1 MKMQVDKINHLRYTY
16 IMKIGVF
23 DSGLGGLVIA
33 KSLIKA
39 LPQYDYVY
47 FGDTKHL
54 PYGEKTAGHI
64 LKYTLQAMRFL
75 IKQDCRLIIIACNSA
90 TAVTL
95 RYLQKRFCPKYAPD
109 VKILGVIIPTVE
121 EALKDNTKNIG
132 IVATPTTVR
141 SDIYKVELQKIN
153 PDLNVFSLATPA
165 LVPAIENGD
174 FSLAEK
180 EVARYAEKLKHLP
193 VLILGCTHYPIIK
206 NLFQKYLPQTK
217 IIAQTELMG
226 EKLADYL
233 KRHDEIETQLTRN
246 QTRRF
251 FVSKKTDGYL
261 NVARLIDADIH
272 LELF

>member
-153 PDLNVFSLATPA
+153 PDLNVFSLA
-165 LVPAIENGD
+165 
-174 FSLAEK
+174 EK